1 MLKWLH
7 NTGCPWDSKTCLKA
21 AEGGHLEV
29 LNWAQEHHC
38 PWDRETAPWAARG
51 GHLEVLKWARAQGC
65 PWDHYKVRGC
75 GLAFER
81 VEVVE
86 WLDELRRGT

>member
-1 MLKWLH
+1 
-7 NTGCPWDSKTCLKA
+7 
-21 AEGGHLEV
+21 
-29 LNWAQEHHC
+29 
-38 PWDRETAPWAARG
+38 
-51 GHLEVLKWARAQGC
+51 VLKWARAQGC